1 MVMRAG
7 GVKTR
12 TAIRKI
18 CSEVQSLI
26 RVMVGAIL
34 PTSPSSREVAVTQ
47 EADRLTMKMM
57 MTKMRIT
64 GGELEMDLGTLAAEE
79 DARTRMIL
87 MILMTLTL
95 EEEVRASE
103 IHKTGCSSPGEY
115 SGRSSPRA
123 STSSSHVRS
132 REATHCVAFSALP
145 IGKLM

>member
-1 MVMRAG
+1 MRAG

-12 TAIRKI
+12 TTIRKI

-34 PTSPSSREVAVTQ
+34 PTSPSSREVVVTQ

-64 GGELEMDLGTLAAEE
+64 VGKLEMDLGTLAAEE

-87 MILMTLTL
+87 MILMTPTL
-95 EEEVRASE
+95 EEEEVRASE
-103 IHKTGCSSPGEY
+103 THKTGCSSPGEY

-132 REATHCVAFSALP
+132 REATHCVVFSALP